1 MFNKLKKFKDMRDK
15 AKTLQNALSEE
26 KIEVEHKGIKIVLD
40 GNQKIVSLSI
50 DASLTAR
57 DIEKILPDL
66 INDGIKKVQKVMVQK
81 MQSMGG
87 MDSFKL

>member
-1 MFNKLKKFKDMRDK
+1 MFNKLKQFKDMRSK

-26 KIEVEHKGIKIVLD
+26 KIEIENKGITITLD
-40 GNQKIVSLSI
+40 GNQKITSI
-50 DASLTAR
+50 SIRQDLTASQ
-57 DIEKILPDL
+57 IERILPDL
-66 INDGIKKVQKVMVQK
+66 LNDGIKKVQKIMVEK

>member
-1 MFNKLKKFKDMRDK
+1 MFNKLKQFKDMRSK

-26 KIEVEHKGIKIVLD
+26 KVEIENKGIKITLD
-40 GNQKIVSLSI
+40 GNQKITSI
-50 DASLTAR
+50 SIRQDLKPSE
-57 DIEKILPDL
+57 IERILPDL
-66 INDGIKKVQKVMVQK
+66 LNDGIKKVQKIMVEK